1 MEAVIE
7 YIKVHES
14 VQSICHNTTYKRK
27 QQDWNNNNN
36 NNNKVNT
43 SAKGLLGVEITAASP
58 S

>member
-27 QQDWNNNNN
+27 KERKKERKKKNLDIN
-36 NNNKVNT
+36 
-43 SAKGLLGVEITAASP
+43 
-58 S
+58 